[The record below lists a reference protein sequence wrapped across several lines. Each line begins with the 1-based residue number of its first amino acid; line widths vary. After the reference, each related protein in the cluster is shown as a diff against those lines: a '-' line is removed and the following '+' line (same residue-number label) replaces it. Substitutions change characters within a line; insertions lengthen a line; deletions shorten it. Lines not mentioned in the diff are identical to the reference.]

1 VSAQSLMRWSAVLL
15 ALTLFCPLVFG
26 QPNRP
31 GQPGRPFP
39 QPGQPNRPGQ
49 PGPTGSNTVDAARQA
64 GALSCAACSG
74 IFTLIIAGIV
84 LIIHTIIWVLV
95 AIWVANDA
103 KARGMDNSAL
113 WVVLTIFLGLIGLI
127 IYLVSRPTGELTIC
141 RECGKKRLR
150 EARRCPHCRAA

>member
-1 VSAQSLMRWSAVLL
+1 MSAQSLMRWPAVLV
-15 ALTLFCPLVFG
+15 ALMLFCPLVFG

-39 QPGQPNRPGQ
+39 QPNRPVQ
-49 PGPTGSNTVDAARQA
+49 PGPTGSNKVEAARQA

-74 IFTLIIAGIV
+74 VFALIIAGIV
-84 LIIHTIIWVLV
+84 LIIHTLIWVFI
-95 AIWVANDA
+95 AIFWVANDA
-103 KARGMDNSAL
+103 KARGMDNSTL

-127 IYLVSRPTGELTIC
+127 IYLVSRPSGELKIC

-150 EARRCPHCRAA
+150 EACRCPHCRFA